1 MACLKGLDVISATDT
16 EEISRDEYVSTDAQE
31 TLAAGG
37 ILKKMGENAV
47 SKLNRNR
54 YNSD

>member
-16 EEISRDEYVSTDAQE
+16 EEISRDEYVSTEAQE